1 MREIILLLGF
11 LFFPILG
18 NAQQYEAEVQ
28 YPEGDGPFPI
38 VILSHGAGGPSW
50 AYQVFADEFLEQGF
64 AAVVLDHYSQ
74 RGNYGV
80 KFRNIPQLA
89 EARAWRERD
98 ISHFLRLLPNYPKI
112 RSDKVVLA
120 GWSAGA
126 GIALPFISNPQKLK
140 LPEGVNIVAAILTY
154 PYTAGCYETID
165 SFIVPVSINYG
176 ALDGNEGNPLT
187 GHFCWK
193 KKIEKLSETGI
204 TPQFN
209 QFDGAYHGYD
219 LMFLQ
224 HRKKRC
230 RQRTYQDG
238 VGIVC
243 MAFNEEAME
252 KTKLINK
259 RFLNEHLKN

>member
-18 NAQQYEAEVQ
+18 NAQQYEAEIQ
-28 YPEGDGPFPI
+28 YPKGDGPFPI

-50 AYQVFADEFLEQGF
+50 AYQVFADEFLKQGF
-64 AAVVLDHYSQ
+64 ATVVLDHYSQ

-80 KFRNIPQLA
+80 KFRNIPKLD

-112 RSDKVVLA
+112 RSDKVALA

-165 SFIVPVSINYG
+165 SFSVPVSINYG
-176 ALDGNEGNPLT
+176 TLDGNEGNPLT

-193 KKIEKLSETGI
+193 KKIENLSETGI

-209 QFDGAYHGYD
+209 QYDGAYHGYD

-238 VGIVC
+238 VGIIC
-243 MAFNEEAME
+243 MAFNEEALE
-252 KTKLINK
+252 KTKLLNK